1 MKVVNLF
8 AGHGTWTKPFRER
21 GHDVWATD
29 IVDRPGIDHVA
40 DILDLK
46 PWDIPD
52 EFWAPDVL
60 LASPDCQAFSVASIG
75 THWGGGPRGYE
86 PKTEKAI
93 NRMKLVLKTREI
105 IEWIGPEY
113 FVIENPRGMLR
124 KLGLLDHYTT
134 FGPFDTDVVVPIE
147 RRTVWYCQYG
157 DERAKPTDLWG
168 GFPPSLVLRPEC
180 KNGNPDHTAAPRG
193 AKTGTQGR
201 EKDARSFIPY
211 ELALDVCL
219 AVEKDIEE
227 SSVDGYAA
235 FFHYLGHVKGPDGR
249 CVKCARTA

>member
-1 MKVVNLF
+1 MRVINLF
-8 AGHGTWTKPFRER
+8 AGHGTWTVPFRER

-29 IVDRPGIDHVA
+29 IVDRPGIDLA
-40 DILDLK
+40 IDILDIKPGDVPLK
-46 PWDIPD
+46 FSHPDII
-52 EFWAPDVL
+52 

-75 THWGGGPRGYE
+75 THWGGGLNGYV
-86 PKTEKAI
+86 PKTDKAR
-93 NRMKLVLKTREI
+93 NRIELVKEARFL
-105 IEWIGPEY
+105 IEVFKPRFFI
-113 FVIENPRGMLR
+113 IENPRGMLR
-124 KLGLLDHYTT
+124 KLNLLDG
-134 FGPFDTDVVVPIE
+134 FE

-180 KNGNPDHTAAPRG
+180 HNGNSDHAAAPRG

-219 AVEKDIEE
+219 AAERDLE
-227 SSVDGYAA
+227 G
-235 FFHYLGHVKGPDGR
+235 
-249 CVKCARTA
+249 

>member
-8 AGHGTWTKPFRER
+8 AGHGTWTKPFRDR
-21 GHDVWATD
+21 GHEVWATD
-29 IVDRPGIDHVA
+29 IVGRPGINLVA
-40 DILDLK
+40 DILDIK

-52 EFWAPDVL
+52 EFWAPDIL

-86 PKTEKAI
+86 PKTEKAL
-93 NRMKLVLKTREI
+93 NRMRLVEKTKSI
-105 IEWIGPEY
+105 IEWIGPDY

-124 KLGLLDHYTT
+124 KLGLLDS
-134 FGPFDTDVVVPIE
+134 FEFDERPIE

-168 GFPPSLVLRPEC
+168 GFPETLELKPEC
-180 KNGNPDHTAAPRG
+180 HNGNPDHAAAPRG

-201 EKDARSFIPY
+201 GKDERSFIPY
-211 ELALDVCL
+211 DLALDVCL
-219 AVEKDIEE
+219 AAERGL
-227 SSVDGYAA
+227 S
-235 FFHYLGHVKGPDGR
+235 
-249 CVKCARTA
+249 